1 MTIDLTRRTLLHL
14 AGASSLSAAA
24 LAAAQAEG
32 TAGGGGPTFANR
44 TPMRIGMVNL
54 RVRDLDK
61 VADYYRD
68 AIGLTVMARSMMGAL
83 LGAGGVALLHLQR
96 RESAAREARNAAGLY
111 HTAFL
116 MPTRK
121 DLARWLVHAAAN
133 KIPLSGFADHLVSE
147 SIYLDDPEGNGIE
160 VYADRAP
167 ETWKWEAGSVAM
179 ATDQLDIDGLL
190 ALTDTHTTNYA
201 RAPDDLRIGHMH
213 LRVGDLEQADRF
225 YGGAVGFD
233 PTRKR
238 SGAAFLSSGRYHHHL
253 AINVWQSAGA
263 GPRDDTAT
271 GLVWFSLEIAAEE
284 ILQAQTLRLRQ
295 AGAPAAAI
303 ENGIET
309 SDPWAPRCGSSR
321 SDAVRGRRLACPA
334 GPGRP
339 CAREAENEV
348 RLAKGRRTLFLLA
361 GAQGRLPAAGLLAR
375 RCRNHLDLL
384 LLGFLGLPII
394 SLLAFGHVAL
404 P

>member
-1 MTIDLTRRTLLHL
+1 MPKLRSLLLTAAGLLVGL
-14 AGASSLSAAA
+14 TTM
-24 LAAAQAEG
+24 AAAQAEG
-32 TAGGGGPTFANR
+32 TAGGNGPTFANR
-44 TPMRIGMVNL
+44 TPMRVGMVNL

-83 LGAGGVALLHLQR
+83 LGTGGVALLHLQR
-96 RESAAREARNAAGLY
+96 RESATREARNAAGLY

-121 DLARWLVHAAAN
+121 DLARWLVHAAKN
-133 KIPLSGFADHLVSE
+133 RIPLSGFADHLVSE
-147 SIYLDDPEGNGIE
+147 SVYLDDPEGNGIE

-167 ETWKWEAGSVAM
+167 ELWKWEAGSVAM

-190 ALTDTHTTNYA
+190 ALADTHTTNYA
-201 RAPDDLRIGHMH
+201 KAPDDLRIGHMH
-213 LRVGDLEQADRF
+213 LRVGDLEQANRF
-225 YGGAVGFD
+225 YGGTIGLD

-263 GPRDDTAT
+263 GPRDATAT
-271 GLVWFSLEIAAEE
+271 GLAWFSLEVAASE
-284 ILQAQTLRLRQ
+284 ILQAQQERLRQ

-309 SDPWAPRCGSSR
+309 SDPWGTKL
-321 SDAVRGRRLACPA
+321 RLIK
-334 GPGRP
+334 
-339 CAREAENEV
+339 V
-348 RLAKGRRTLFLLA
+348 
-361 GAQGRLPAAGLLAR
+361 
-375 RCRNHLDLL
+375 
-384 LLGFLGLPII
+384 
-394 SLLAFGHVAL
+394 
-404 P
+404 

>member
-14 AGASSLSAAA
+14 ASASSLVAAA
-24 LAAAQAEG
+24 AAAAQAEG
-32 TAGGGGPTFANR
+32 SAGSGPTFANR
-44 TPMRIGMVNL
+44 TPMRVGMVTL

-68 AIGLTVMARSMMGAL
+68 AIGLTVMKRTATGAR
-83 LGAGGVALLHLQR
+83 LGAGGVPLLDLER
-96 RESAAREARNAAGLY
+96 REGAVREARNAAGLY

-121 DLARWLVHAAAN
+121 DLARWLVHAAKN
-133 KIPLSGFADHLVSE
+133 RIPLSGFADHLVSE
-147 SIYLDDPEGNGIE
+147 SVYLDDPEGNGIE

-167 ETWKWEAGSVAM
+167 ELWKWEAGSVAM

-190 ALTDTHTTNYA
+190 ALADTHTTNYA
-201 RAPDDLRIGHMH
+201 KAPDDLRIGHMH

-225 YGGAVGFD
+225 YGGAIGFD

-253 AINVWQSAGA
+253 GINVWQSAGA

-271 GLVWFSLEIAAEE
+271 GLVWFSLEVAEQE
-284 ILQAQTLRLRQ
+284 ILQAQEQRLRQ
-295 AGAPAAAI
+295 VGVPTTAI

-309 SDPWAPRCGSSR
+309 ADPWGTK
-321 SDAVRGRRLACPA
+321 
-334 GPGRP
+334 
-339 CAREAENEV
+339 V
-348 RLAKGRRTLFLLA
+348 RLIK
-361 GAQGRLPAAGLLAR
+361 
-375 RCRNHLDLL
+375 
-384 LLGFLGLPII
+384 
-394 SLLAFGHVAL
+394 V
-404 P
+404 